1 MLARDGFRA
10 DRQTGTTSGTGRLL
24 ECVKCTRQTG
34 VFLEY
39 RADRSSGL
47 AASEGCTPFGGS
59 LRRYWTWAWGSVS
72 VPTSPADD
80 NRLPAPVLAHDPVS
94 TGPAPNGTAQ
104 PAARRPGKCIRW
116 GRATAYVRG
125 GRSRSS
131 RRNAR
136 AASLPSRIATRHP
149 RARRSGAAFGDKPD
163 DIVPVLNTNCR
174 AKIPTR
180 ARPSLAVPGNPLAI
194 R

>member
-104 PAARRPGKCIRW
+104 PAARRLGNASGGVGPRHTFVAAALVPRVGMRELRRCLLGSRPDILAPGDPAPLSAISRMILSPSLIQI
-116 GRATAYVRG
+116 AEP
-125 GRSRSS
+125 RSP
-131 RRNAR
+131 
-136 AASLPSRIATRHP
+136 L
-149 RARRSGAAFGDKPD
+149 
-163 DIVPVLNTNCR
+163 VP
-174 AKIPTR
+174 
-180 ARPSLAVPGNPLAI
+180 ARPWQCLGI